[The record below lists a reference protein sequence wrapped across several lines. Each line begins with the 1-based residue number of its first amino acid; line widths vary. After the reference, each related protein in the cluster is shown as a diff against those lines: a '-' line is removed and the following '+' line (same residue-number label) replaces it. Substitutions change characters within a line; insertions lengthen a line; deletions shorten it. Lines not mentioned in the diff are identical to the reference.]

1 MTLELCPV
9 CDQTRLPLRLIFHVY
24 FTMCMHAYSLNQQ
37 VIKTTGARSRL
48 IVVGFV
54 VVVVCVCVCV
64 CVLLLLLLLLPLR
77 LFQVAYT

>member
-48 IVVGFV
+48 IIVGFV
-54 VVVVCVCVCV
+54 VVVVFVCVFFCFV
-64 CVLLLLLLLLPLR
+64 FLLPLR